1 MKYDSFVQQELLVA
15 ADVIETLCKPSAEY
29 TLESLYKV
37 YDWLIISLNNTKFRI
52 FRSMNVLL
60 LFVYQIGLVV
70 VIRTVLSY
78 FLEIE
83 IEGIEHKL
91 HKLKWNSFD
100 WNVIDSMNR
109 HASWSR
115 ENIGMVNASSCNLP
129 WCLRSVL
136 CMYHRLQYCLGF
148 EGVRLS

>member
-100 WNVIDSMNR
+100 
-109 HASWSR
+109 
-115 ENIGMVNASSCNLP
+115 
-129 WCLRSVL
+129 
-136 CMYHRLQYCLGF
+136 
-148 EGVRLS
+148 